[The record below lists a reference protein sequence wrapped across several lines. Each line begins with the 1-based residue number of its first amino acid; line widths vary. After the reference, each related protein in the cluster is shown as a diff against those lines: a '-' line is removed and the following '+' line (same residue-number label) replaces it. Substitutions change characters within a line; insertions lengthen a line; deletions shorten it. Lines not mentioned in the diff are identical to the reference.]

1 MVDGSRDTVVGKA
14 KVNSFQDL
22 EVWQT
27 SRELTLDI
35 YKASRSFPKEEVYG
49 LTSQIRRAAVSI
61 SANIA
66 EGFSRRSNPDK
77 YHFYNM
83 AQSSLQELKCFL
95 ILCEDLGYL
104 DSKITLWEIS
114 ERVGKML
121 FRLMETVKNAY

>member
-1 MVDGSRDTVVGKA
+1 MVDGRQNSVVSKDGIR
-14 KVNSFQDL
+14 SFQDL
-22 EVWQT
+22 EVWQY
-27 SRELTLDI
+27 SRRLTLDI
-35 YKASRSFPKEEVYG
+35 YKTTKSFPKEEAYG
-49 LTSQIRRAAVSI
+49 LTSQFRRAAVSV

-83 AQSSLQELKCFL
+83 AQASLQELKCYL

-104 DSKITLWEIS
+104 DSKAATWEIS

-121 FRLMETVKNAY
+121 FRLMETVRNV